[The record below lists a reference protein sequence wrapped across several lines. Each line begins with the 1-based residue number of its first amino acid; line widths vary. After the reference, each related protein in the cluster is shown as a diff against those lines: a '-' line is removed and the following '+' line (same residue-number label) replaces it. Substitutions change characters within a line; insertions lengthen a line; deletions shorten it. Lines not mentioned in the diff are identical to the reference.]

1 MNKFTPETYGED
13 YGRPQRG
20 AGDLEPR
27 LCAVEK
33 RLENIAVNHERTLEW
48 VKDLASEMKDVNTKL
63 DALTVELYKLR
74 ESFAGQMGKWTGGA
88 IVVST
93 ILALAV
99 TLIGKFL

>member
-1 MNKFTPETYGED
+1 MNKFVPETYGED
-13 YGRPQRG
+13 YGSPQRRP
-20 AGDLEPR
+20 GDLEPR
-27 LCAVEK
+27 VSAVER
-33 RLENIAVNHERTLEW
+33 RLDIVAINHERTLDW

-63 DALTVELYKLR
+63 DALTAELYKLR